1 MQPGTQLAVLAGIA
15 LALIAAG
22 VWIALRVTKRNPE
35 KREKRRRLHVNQ
47 VGRLGDALITEA
59 ADALIYYSYSVNGVE
74 YSASQDI
81 SALRELLP
89 AEPGRLVGVAHL
101 KYSPKNPANSILICE
116 EWNGLRAKGASSLPA
131 SPSLPSSTSLPA

>member
-1 MQPGTQLAVLAGIA
+1 MQPNSQLAILAGIA
-15 LALIAAG
+15 ILLIALGA
-22 VWIALRVTKRNPE
+22 WIALRVSQRSPE
-35 KREKRRRLHVNQ
+35 KREKRRRTYVNQ

-59 ADALIYYSYSVNGVE
+59 SDALLFYTYSVYGVE

-89 AEPGRLVGVAHL
+89 ADPARLVGVAHL

-116 EWNGLRAKGASSLPA
+116 QWSGLRTARLTSRPA
-131 SPSLPSSTSLPA
+131 